1 MTHASSPALHTYD
14 GVALVQHAELY
25 GVHNTPC
32 KAAVDILLPRSCAEV
47 GFRLRE
53 VEGVDT
59 TVEMRVLFKLVEV
72 RKREMIS
79 VLTREAIAFRVTM
92 MIGQTGR
99 YLETRRAVLPLVIV
113 SLKSPTSA

>member
-14 GVALVQHAELY
+14 GVALVQHAELNS
-25 GVHNTPC
+25 VHNTPC

-72 RKREMIS
+72 WKREVIS
-79 VLTREAIAFRVTM
+79 GTYAGGHSVSGNHDDWADGSVFGNQARSVTA
-92 MIGQTGR
+92 GHRQ
-99 YLETRRAVLPLVIV
+99 L
-113 SLKSPTSA
+113 